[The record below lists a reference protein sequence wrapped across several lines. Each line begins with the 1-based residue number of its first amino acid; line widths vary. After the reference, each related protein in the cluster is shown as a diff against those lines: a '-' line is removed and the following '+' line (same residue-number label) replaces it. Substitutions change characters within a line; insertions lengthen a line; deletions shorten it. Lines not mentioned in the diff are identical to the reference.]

1 MSQRH
6 VLAAT
11 GEKGELISSSQGH
24 PCDDGR
30 LHRLVVEI
38 ETLVEDSKTLRG
50 AIANVQRVL
59 DRQNENANWNR
70 TVFGPILPNPYE
82 VADLSQEADRIKQ
95 RIDDRAGTVFELYR
109 EWGVMPLNRWF
120 SWPGA
125 ALEVLKCWD
134 AEIEAFNGR
143 DSLLTNV
150 EQPEQLA
157 ELQWILPMRPKH
169 YTLGQDLCTW
179 MFPHLDQSRSK
190 SGQSMRQNL
199 DDDTKLKSAI
209 DAAAKS
215 GTVSPRSLRAKLKGG
230 RAIPTNFP
238 PIVAQAIFERYTP
251 AGGTIWDP
259 CGGWGG
265 RMLGAL
271 TSRNDYTYIATEVD
285 TQTVD
290 CLRELGALIENVTGR
305 DGSFRIVESGSEDYS
320 DRSGDVDCVFTS
332 PPYFDVE
339 DYGADS
345 DSAGKQSHNKFNTLQ
360 TWVDGYVRATV
371 RNIVKALRPGGRAV
385 INIADRES
393 NLIDIVD
400 EWVRVSLNEGL
411 VLEDVQVLALTN
423 RPRRDEE
430 GRPKKRETG
439 KKSAQ
444 SLADYKADRSHEPLL
459 VFRRP

>member
-1 MSQRH
+1 M
-6 VLAAT
+6 LAAT
-11 GEKGELISSSQGH
+11 GDKGELISSGQGH

-38 ETLVEDSKTLRG
+38 ETLVEDLKTLCA

-70 TVFGPILPNPYE
+70 TVFGPRLPNLYE
-82 VADLSQEADRIKQ
+82 VADLSREADRIKQ
-95 RIDDRAGTVFELYR
+95 RIDDRAGTVMELYR

-134 AEIEAFNGR
+134 AEIEVFDGR
-143 DSLLTNV
+143 DRLLTNI
-150 EQPEQLA
+150 EQPEQVV
-157 ELQWILPMRPKH
+157 ELQWILPMRPKQ

-190 SGQSMRQNL
+190 SGQSMRQFF

-209 DAAAKS
+209 EAAAKS
-215 GTVSPRSLRAKLKGG
+215 GTVSPRSVRAKLKGG

-238 PIVAQAIFERYTP
+238 PMVAQAIFERYTP
-251 AGGTIWDP
+251 VGGTIWDP

-285 TQTVD
+285 TRTVD

-305 DGSFRIVESGSEDYS
+305 DGSFRIVKSGSEDYS
-320 DRSGDVDCVFTS
+320 DRCGDVDCVFTS
-332 PPYFDVE
+332 PPYYDAE

-345 DSAGKQSHNKFNTLQ
+345 DNAEEQSHNKYPTLQ
-360 TWVDGYVRATV
+360 TWVDGFVQGTV
-371 RNIVKALRPGGRAV
+371 RNIAKALRPGGRAV
-385 INIADRES
+385 INIADRTNNS
-393 NLIDIVD
+393 IDIVD
-400 EWVRVSLNEGL
+400 EWVRASLSEGL
-411 VLEDVQVLALTN
+411 VLEDVSVLSLTK
-423 RPRRDEE
+423 RPSRDEG
-430 GRPKKRETG
+430 GRPKKREPG

-444 SLADYKADRSHEPLL
+444 SLADYKAVGSHEPLL